1 MAKSKDGY
9 YAVRKGRVIGVYTT
23 WNECEQQVKGYTGA
37 AFKKFFSKA
46 EAEAFVTSTESGLS
60 KVNPVIPRTKVEVR
74 PEHSVKSSSSKEP
87 LVVYCDGACKG
98 NGKIGSVAGIGV
110 WWGHDDPR
118 NLAERCPG
126 DQTNNRAE
134 LVVCQVYRYSNLPL
148 IKAYISQAICRVFET
163 TPFRKS
169 LLTIKTDSKYSINCF
184 NSWFSNWEANGWRKS
199 DGTEIKNLDLIRY
212 IYVLLRA
219 RFQFKQSVELVYVKG
234 HAGIVGNEGADSLAN
249 LGATMPEQEDR
260 DWVALREAY
269 TAKVDKL
276 IEERELKAKSKDKPG
291 SLEVV
296 GAEEA
301 AQELKEETELEAFEA
316 EAWVETSTKH
326 KVRRVGEQPGKSV
339 KDTGKHKTPV
349 VSTQPSRT
357 NSVGTTEPSVEE
369 LEAFAEAFG
378 EEDKYEDSWTY
389 KQADSNPVL
398 DRRYSAQLEK
408 PSEEDLAAYA
418 EAWDDELDESEM

>member
-60 KVNPVIPRTKVEVR
+60 KVNPVIPRTKDEVR

-134 LVVCQVYRYSNLPL
+134 LV
-148 IKAYISQAICRVFET
+148 AICRVFET

-219 RFQFKQSVELVYVKG
+219 RSQFKQPVELVYVKG

-326 KVRRVGEQPGKSV
+326 KVRRVGEEPGKSV

-389 KQADSNPVL
+389 KQTDSNPVL

-408 PSEEDLAAYA
+408 PSEEV
-418 EAWDDELDESEM
+418 